1 MLTVLDQFDAKLAPF
16 VIPVANGFHVVPFPG
31 LTLSDAMAIR
41 SGYMPDSWRGITP
54 VFVSPSKIMEYLRN
68 HECLAFQT
76 NWSRDHFKVAG
87 EYLNESVR
95 VLTGFQSELC
105 ASFYSSKAL
114 SKIRSSNRAKDPE
127 TKIEPRL
134 VELYLDFL
142 KSNYGN
148 RADSVVSEIRR
159 SGISNA
165 AYSINALGATP
176 YQTWL
181 TETLGSKRSDPEK
194 ARNLRLLAR
203 GRR

>member
-16 VIPVANGFHVVPFPG
+16 VIPVTNGFHVVPFPG

-41 SGYMPDSWRGITP
+41 SGFMPDAWRGIKP
-54 VFVSPSKIMEYLRN
+54 VFVSPSKIMDYLRN
-68 HECLAFQT
+68 QECLAFQT

-87 EYLNESVR
+87 EYLNDGVQI
-95 VLTGFQSELC
+95 LTGFQSELC
-105 ASFYSSKAL
+105 AKFYSAKAL
-114 SKIRSSNRAKDPE
+114 TKIRSSNRTQDPAK
-127 TKIEPRL
+127 KAEPKL

-142 KSNYGN
+142 KSNYGT

-159 SGISNA
+159 SGISSA

-176 YQTWL
+176 YQSWL
-181 TETLGSKRSDPEK
+181 TETLGSKRSDPDK

-203 GRR
+203 SRR